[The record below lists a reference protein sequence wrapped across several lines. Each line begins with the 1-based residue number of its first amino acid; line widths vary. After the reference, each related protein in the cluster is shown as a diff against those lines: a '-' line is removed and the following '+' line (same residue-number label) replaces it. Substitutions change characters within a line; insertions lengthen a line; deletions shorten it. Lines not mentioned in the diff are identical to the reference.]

1 MSATK
6 CPVCNMRLGPC
17 LDSYGNP
24 IAQWH
29 TARAISA
36 ATARRNH
43 AAEATRLRAEAKG
56 QAK

>member
-1 MSATK
+1 MTQ
-6 CPVCNMRLGPC
+6 CPVCNARGNRPC

-43 AAEATRLRAEAKG
+43 AAEATRLRAAAKG
-56 QAK
+56 SR

>member
-1 MSATK
+1 MSK
-6 CPVCNMRLGPC
+6 CPVCNARGARPC

-36 ATARRNH
+36 ATARHNH

-56 QAK
+56 SR

>member
-1 MSATK
+1 MSK
-6 CPVCNMRLGPC
+6 CPVCNARGNRPC

-36 ATARRNH
+36 ATERRNH
-43 AAEATRLRAEAKG
+43 AAEATRLRAAAKG

>member
-1 MSATK
+1 MK
-6 CPVCNMRLGPC
+6 CPVCNVEGRRSPC

-56 QAK
+56 SR